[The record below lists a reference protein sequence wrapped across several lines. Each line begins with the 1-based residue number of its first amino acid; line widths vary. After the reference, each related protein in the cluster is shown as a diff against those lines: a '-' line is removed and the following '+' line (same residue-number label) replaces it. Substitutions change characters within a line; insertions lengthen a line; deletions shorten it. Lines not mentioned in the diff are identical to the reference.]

1 MKKSNI
7 CILLLAA
14 LLFLS
19 SCTSSVPIREDGK
32 ATLPPVSLELTA
44 PIGDSGESLTEAV
57 LFSLPN
63 AQSGQLEY
71 VSERILLSNTRHPA
85 EYAIRRL
92 FSYPGTTQVK
102 ALTGQAQLSLN
113 PGSGIE
119 LSGDTAT
126 VNLAPS
132 ALALSNQDR
141 YLVSCAITNT
151 ITQWG
156 DIKYV
161 NILINNRHSGLD
173 TAATLPLGALTKSQD
188 GDVTA
193 LWNSVDRAPTSQTGP
208 FSAIATL
215 YYPVSAGRGVLA
227 ESRLITAKE
236 KTLSQLARSLLQ
248 ALSIKPDNLPNTLS
262 VPDLDV
268 LLTQPPVVV
277 ETAGSTGRIVRLHF
291 HESMNEALIAAGIPR
306 SVMMASLTYTLT
318 TFLPYTSG
326 VSVTIGNEEVSAVV
340 PAGLYEGAGE
350 EIVFENGIMQRTQ
363 FERFL
368 LNHCSLYFRNA
379 QNGLTETLRPVP
391 YYQANNP
398 RYLINQLI
406 AGPKNTDSVTG
417 LSPVLPAHLKDAD
430 LLGVT
435 RKNDTALVHFSE
447 NLRSEA
453 KDYTDQDEM
462 IMVYAMVNTLTKTL
476 GTDQVCFF
484 INNSQE
490 GMFANRL
497 DLAGLFLRNEGIL
510 AKDGILH

>member
-1 MKKSNI
+1 MKKYSI
-7 CILLLAA
+7 FAVLLAA

-19 SCTSSVPIREDGK
+19 GCTSSVPIRK
-32 ATLPPVSLELTA
+32 AGQVTLPPVSLEVTA
-44 PIGDSGESLTEAV
+44 PVGDTGESLTEAV

-92 FSYPGTTQVK
+92 FTYPGTTQVK
-102 ALTGQAQLSLN
+102 ALTDQAQLSLN
-113 PGSGIE
+113 PGSSVE

-132 ALALSNQDR
+132 ALSLSNQER
-141 YLVSCAITNT
+141 YLVSRAITNT
-151 ITQWG
+151 LTQWG

-161 NILINNRHSGLD
+161 NILINSRHPGLD
-173 TAATLPLGALTKSQD
+173 TAATLPLGALTRSQD
-188 GDVTA
+188 GDVAA
-193 LWNSVDRAPTSQTGP
+193 LWENADRVSASQSGP

-215 YYPVSAGRGVLA
+215 YYPVSAGRGILA

-236 KTLSQLARSLLQ
+236 KNLSQLAQSLLQ
-248 ALSIKPDNLPNTLS
+248 ALSIKPDNLPNTLA
-262 VPDLDV
+262 VPDLTI
-268 LLTQPPVVV
+268 LLAQAPVIV
-277 ETAGSTGRIVRLHF
+277 ESAGSTGRIVRLHF
-291 HESMNEALIAAGIPR
+291 QESMNEALIAAGIPR

-326 VSVTIGNEEVSAVV
+326 VSVTIGDEEVTAVV

-350 EIVFENGIMQRTQ
+350 EIVFDKGVMQRTQ

-391 YYQANNP
+391 YYQASSL

-406 AGPKNTDSVTG
+406 QGPKNTDSVTG
-417 LSPVLPAHLKDAD
+417 LSPVLPDHLNDAD
-430 LLGVT
+430 LLGIT

-447 NLRSEA
+447 NLRTEA
-453 KDYTDQDEM
+453 KAYTDQDEL

-497 DLAGLFLRNEGIL
+497 DLAGVFLRNEGIISKNGL
-510 AKDGILH
+510 